1 MPRTPICP
9 VDRAAMIQGD
19 DGVWRC
25 RRQSRHE
32 FRVLGG
38 GQPRP
43 LGPLTYSSLGNMAC
57 PACGA
62 EMAPVIGEVGA
73 WVCLADERHRLDLH
87 PRLVCAPP
95 TETMPRTKWTE
106 RSGGGVPLTH
116 WLAGIGI
123 TAVLL
128 PPPQASGGDGSY
140 CQPLGDIRPGG
151 GSKSGRRRR
160 KKPKGGKT
168 IPPLEPWG
176 A

>member
-1 MPRTPICP
+1 MLPDLLTNLSETPLFVGLPRSS
-9 VDRAAMIQGD
+9 VSKWRACKGLFHK
-19 DGVWRC
+19 GLWV
-25 RRQSRHE
+25 H
-32 FRVLGG
+32 
-38 GQPRP
+38 
-43 LGPLTYSSLGNMAC
+43 
-57 PACGA
+57 
-62 EMAPVIGEVGA
+62 GEAGA

-95 TETMPRTKWTE
+95 TESMPRTEWTE

-140 CQPLGDIRPGG
+140 RQPLGDIRPGG

-160 KKPKGGKT
+160 KKPQRGKIIT
-168 IPPLEPWG
+168 RLEPWSL
-176 A
+176 